1 MRDMKLVLRLAVVA
15 VVCSAIGSAA
25 MAAGRP
31 SGGGTR
37 PTFTSLCSA
46 FDRNRDGS
54 LAQSEVP
61 ANVWTR
67 LKPADTNGDNVVTQ
81 PEFVAKGGLP

>member
-1 MRDMKLVLRLAVVA
+1 MSGMKWVLRLAVVA
-15 VVCSAIGSAA
+15 AICSAMGSVA

-37 PTFTSLCSA
+37 PTFSSLCMA
-46 FDRNRDGS
+46 FDRNRDGM
-54 LAQSEVP
+54 LAQGEVP

-67 LKPADTNGDNVVTQ
+67 LKPADANNDNVVTQ
-81 PEFVAKGGLP
+81 AEFVAKGGLP